1 MINLLPAIYKEELK
15 REERTRLVFILM
27 ALIILFLISLSLL
40 LFAIRIYL
48 AGQIQAQEVILEAQ
62 REGFQEYRSVKEQI
76 QNINLNISNIS
87 TFYEQKTG
95 VSEVLNRISSV
106 LPSGFYLT
114 SFRYIGPDVF
124 FQGQNQAGKGMA
136 QISVNGFTPTR
147 DALLLFRD
155 TLERDALFV
164 RVVFLQSNFETK
176 ENINFSFSAEL
187 DMVFLSTEE

>member
-15 REERTRLVFILM
+15 REERIHLVFILM

-40 LFAIRIYL
+40 LFATRIYL

-62 REGFQEYRSVKEQI
+62 REGFQEHRPVKEQI
-76 QNINLNISNIS
+76 QSINLNISNVS
-87 TFYEQKTG
+87 AFYEQKTG
-95 VSEVLNRISSV
+95 VSEVLSRISSA

-114 SFRYIGPDVF
+114 SFRYIGPGTV
-124 FQGQNQAGKGMA
+124 FQGQNQAGKGMG
-136 QISVNGFTPTR
+136 QISVNGFAPTR

-164 RVVFLQSNFETK
+164 RVVFPQSNLETR

-187 DMVFLSTEE
+187 DMTSLSTEE